1 MYYIFKTFFI
11 AAIGGF
17 LFKTLHTPLPWT
29 LGPLAAMIFWNIK
42 GIGKIAWP
50 VTIRNIGLVVL
61 GYTMGSSFTAE
72 TVRQIIEQLPSMMMA
87 TFFTILMSLVFGY
100 ITYRQTNISLESSLI
115 GSIPGGLAQMV
126 VLAEEIPNADLGVV
140 TFMQTVRLLSV
151 VFVVPF
157 LVLHGLPGGAADIVT
172 SNQAAWFQMQLPVI
186 SQFLLVNIIGAFA
199 AQKIKLPTPF
209 MLGPVLCTAGMV
221 LAGIAAPKLPME
233 LINIAQLCVGTYMG
247 ISIRKDSLSR
257 CTAIFP
263 CVLLGVLGVL
273 TCSLLVGWMLAYLH
287 PITLITGFLSTSPG
301 GMNEMGLTAMMV
313 HADISMVVAYQI
325 FRLLFILLFISPFL
339 RWLLYSKN
347 KPVCECIKE

>member
-1 MYYIFKTFFI
+1 MYYIVKTFFI
-11 AAIGGF
+11 AVIGGF
-17 LFKTLHTPLPWT
+17 LFQTLHTPLPWT

-42 GIGKIAWP
+42 GIGKIHWSVA
-50 VTIRNIGLVVL
+50 IRNTGLVAL
-61 GYTMGSSFTAE
+61 GYTMGSPFTAE
-72 TVRQIIEQLPSMMMA
+72 TGRQIVEQLPSMMVA
-87 TFFTILMSLVFGY
+87 TFFTILMSMLFGY

-157 LVLHGLPGGAADIVT
+157 LVLHGLAGGVEETVSASQVNGL
-172 SNQAAWFQMQLPVI
+172 SGQLPII
-186 SQFLLVNIIGAFA
+186 SLFLLVNIMGAFA
-199 AQKIKLPTPF
+199 AKKISLPTPF

-221 LAGIAAPKLPME
+221 LAGIAAPRLPIE

-247 ISIRKDSLSR
+247 ISIKKESLSR
-257 CTAIFP
+257 CTVILPYVFLGA
-263 CVLLGVLGVL
+263 LGVLV
-273 TCSLLVGWMLAYLH
+273 CSMLVGWVLAFLH

-313 HADISMVVAYQI
+313 HADISMVIAYQI
-325 FRLLFILLFISPFL
+325 FRLLFILLFIPPIL
-339 RWLLYSKN
+339 RWVLCRN
-347 KPVCECIKE
+347 KPVCQVIEE